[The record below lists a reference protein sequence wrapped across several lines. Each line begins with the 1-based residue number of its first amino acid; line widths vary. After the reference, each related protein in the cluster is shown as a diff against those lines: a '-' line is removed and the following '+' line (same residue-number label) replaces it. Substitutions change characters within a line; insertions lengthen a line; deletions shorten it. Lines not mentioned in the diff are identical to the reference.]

1 MATKIHKVTDFP
13 NAVTNQ
19 DLMAQAQLDAQD
31 REYGVEDTIEKEIA
45 GAGASAISS
54 IVPNPTGP
62 SLGQVLT
69 ELQTDDSALSTDPA
83 ALENT
88 STVPCKEA
96 AVIFTDAQKAQFQ
109 QNGMKAAAL
118 SSPKALHISE
128 IPSERRKQM
137 TEDLKQ
143 AMRDQ
148 PIPDVTTYAE
158 GRKVTVP
165 SEVTAQANTV
175 GKKKAML
182 ILEKIIGKELTAT
195 VVLRARQAGVC
206 FFQKPHLWLGQ
217 RMFYEM
223 SKRGMWDRIQP
234 DAAYESLLPDKDKAI
249 ISQGIAI
256 LFSWQVADQIG
267 VISRVRG
274 IELDHAL
281 KLMIETVCEQARQEK
296 MPKDYSEEY
305 DDTQSLE
312 QLIGAA

>member
-1 MATKIHKVTDFP
+1 MTTKIKMTTEFP
-13 NAVTNQ
+13 KAVLNTELEQ
-19 DLMAQAQLDAQD
+19 QAQMAAEDT
-31 REYGVEDTIEKEIA
+31 EYGVNDIIEKEIA
-45 GAGASAISS
+45 GAGASALPT
-54 IVPNPTGP
+54 IVPNPVGP

-69 ELQTDDSALSTDPA
+69 ELQADDSALTHDPM

-88 STVPCKEA
+88 STALCKEA
-96 AVIFTDAQKAQFQ
+96 SVVFTDSQKAQFQ
-109 QNGMKAAAL
+109 QLGMKAAAL

-128 IPSERRKQM
+128 TSSDRRKQM
-137 TEDLKQ
+137 AEDLKQ

-158 GRKVTVP
+158 GRKVTMP
-165 SEVTAQANTV
+165 SEIIAQANSV

-195 VVLRARQAGVC
+195 VVLRARQAGVT

-217 RMFYEM
+217 RLYFEM
-223 SKRGMWDRIQP
+223 SKRGMWDRIEP
-234 DAAYESLLPDKDKAI
+234 DPSYESLLDDAQKNAV
-249 ISQGIAI
+249 SQGIAVI
-256 LFSWQVADQIG
+256 FSWPVADQLG
-267 VISRVRG
+267 VISRVRN
-274 IELDHAL
+274 IELDHAC
-281 KLMIETVCEQARQEK
+281 KLMIQQVCEAARIEK